1 MMEENLGMT
10 EKEQIQILIDRLT
23 DIRRIKNAADRDKEL
38 NDQEQTL
45 IVKLEAMGI
54 TVTDLPG

>member
-1 MMEENLGMT
+1 MT